1 MSIPDTILGMV
12 RDALP
17 DDVPVYD
24 GQVPEPPPRRYVVV
38 YADHGTRSAAE
49 RVDDQSTSATYRW
62 QVTSVA
68 PDRGM
73 AHWLAERVADALT
86 DARPEVEGWVTGEIA
101 HTYSQL
107 AASDDQVLERRVVT
121 AVDQYLLLAERIV

>member
-1 MSIPDTILGMV
+1 MV

-17 DDVPVYD
+17 DDVSVYD

-49 RVDDQSTSATYRW
+49 RVDDQSTSVTYRW

-73 AHWLAERVADALT
+73 AHWLAERVADVLT
-86 DARPEVEGWVTGEIA
+86 DARPEVEGWVTGESA

-107 AASDDQVLERRVVT
+107 AASVDQVLGRPAVAGGDQSRQLTERNG
-121 AVDQYLLLAERIV
+121 

>member
-1 MSIPDTILGMV
+1 MV

-17 DDVPVYD
+17 DDVSVYD

-49 RVDDQSTSATYRW
+49 RVDDQSTSVTYRW

-73 AHWLAERVADALT
+73 AHWLAERVAD
-86 DARPEVEGWVTGEIA
+86 RSE
-101 HTYSQL
+101 
-107 AASDDQVLERRVVT
+107 ERRVGKECRSQGWPQEEEQT
-121 AVDQYLLLAERIV
+121 GERA

>member
-1 MSIPDTILGMV
+1 MV

-17 DDVPVYD
+17 DDVSVYD

-49 RVDDQSTSATYRW
+49 RVDDQSTSVTYRW

-73 AHWLAERVADALT
+73 AHWLAERVADVLT

-107 AASDDQVLERRVVT
+107 AACDDQVRARRVGAAGGRDRRRAERRG
-121 AVDQYLLLAERIV
+121 